1 MTTQIPAP
9 RRSAGLP
16 IHVVLVDDHPAVRH
30 GVRQLI
36 SSQDDLVTI
45 AEAGRA
51 SQATA
56 DLARWAD
63 VAVIDYH
70 LGGRDGLWLTQEIKQ
85 RPSPP
90 PVLLYS
96 AFADATLAAAA
107 SVAGADGVLSKTAL
121 ADEVTIAIR
130 RLFHGRQYL
139 PAIPEPSVAALRAR
153 LTPNDQAIFSMLI
166 HGLERSE
173 VAARFGITVP
183 ELDAR
188 RRQIVRA
195 IAPNAASM
203 ALPDPSRARLD
214 YDRPRRRLSL
224 PPVD

>member
-1 MTTQIPAP
+1 VASANAPAP

-16 IHVVLVDDHPAVRH
+16 IHVVLIDDHPAVRH

-36 SSQDDLVTI
+36 STQADLVTI

-63 VAVIDYH
+63 VAVVDYQ
-70 LGGRDGLWLTQEIKQ
+70 LGGRDGLWLTQEIRQ

-107 SVAGADGVLSKTAL
+107 IVAGADGVLSKTAL
-121 ADEVTIAIR
+121 AEAVTIAIR

-139 PAIPEPSVAALRAR
+139 PAVPESTVAALSAR
-153 LTPNDQAIFSMLI
+153 LLGNDQAIFSMLI
-166 HGLERSE
+166 HGLARDEI
-173 VAARFGITVP
+173 AARIGITVP
-183 ELDAR
+183 ELAAR
-188 RRQIVRA
+188 RREIVRA
-195 IAPNAASM
+195 IAPRTLYAGPSDAAR
-203 ALPDPSRARLD
+203 PPLD
-214 YDRPRRRLSL
+214 YERPRRR
-224 PPVD
+224 PRHEG